1 MLFKRNE
8 VWITRAAPSLLLICT
23 AVRRW
28 RMIRTWYL
36 KELASHLTRRD
47 KNGWKPFVPSYD
59 HSFWNIFRE
68 QNVALSIFSRLATK
82 VLFQFT
88 KDEEHLSPHTVCSY
102 TYSARALFAAND
114 FTFPLAIIVCLCSCQ
129 PRESLFGRLDCSVR
143 STGDY
148 YLIISLTR
156 KTKREAS
163 FKLKSF
169 R

>member
-88 KDEEHLSPHTVCSY
+88 KDEEHLSPHTVY
-102 TYSARALFAAND
+102 VRTHTRLG
-114 FTFPLAIIVCLCSCQ
+114 LCSRLMILPFHSRSSFVFALVNRASRYSVAWIALSG
-129 PRESLFGRLDCSVR
+129 PRV
-143 STGDY
+143 
-148 YLIISLTR
+148 III
-156 KTKREAS
+156 
-163 FKLKSF
+163 
-169 R
+169 